1 MTPRETL
8 GLFCV
13 YIAQLMNHTAI
24 YIIPFT
30 LQLYYKSVGMLQRVT
45 KSQRVHISSHDR
57 LYTKT
62 KNYICP

>member
-8 GLFCV
+8 GLCCV
-13 YIAQLMNHTAI
+13 YIAQLMSHRAI
-24 YIIPFT
+24 YTLPFNSELRYDPLGILERIP
-30 LQLYYKSVGMLQRVT
+30 

-62 KNYICP
+62 KNYICL